1 MRTDPLQKPLMK
13 DIEVSNVYQIHIIQT
28 LKFLYKAKNK
38 ANLFDEGLKTI
49 NHNQPIRFFK
59 TCFKQTKIIA
69 KATSFAISSKMF
81 FVKKTKQD

>member
-49 NHNQPIRFFK
+49 NHN
-59 TCFKQTKIIA
+59 
-69 KATSFAISSKMF
+69 
-81 FVKKTKQD
+81 